1 MAMQYSDRVGYD
13 VLLSQYSVICK
24 SSLDPSD
31 LARSLLQCR
40 IINQGT
46 VDQSR
51 ASASQSEKIGT
62 LLDAVIRSGAP
73 HAFESFM
80 TAMRSDGSADV
91 LARDDRVTNSSGSEN
106 CRAGCRNQLGNSW
119 SSSPES
125 CGRVLADRAYL

>member
-80 TAMRSDGSADV
+80 TAMRSDGSADWLV
-91 LARDDRVTNSSGSEN
+91 TKLKGTARRVRQNVCSTK
-106 CRAGCRNQLGNSW
+106 
-119 SSSPES
+119 
-125 CGRVLADRAYL
+125 